1 MTVRTLVV
9 LLVVAVGAGCAQPGS
24 RAGDAGARRIEA
36 RVSAVTDGD
45 TLRVRAT
52 GSGRDYDVRLI
63 GLDTPETKRP
73 DTPVECGGPGASASM
88 ARLALP
94 GGRGAAVTLMTDPS
108 QDTRDRYGRLLAYVE
123 RSDGVDLARA
133 QLRAGWAEVYVY
145 DRAFDRL
152 GSFES
157 AERAARDGRLGAWA
171 PAAGTFTARADRAG

>member
-1 MTVRTLVV
+1 MTVRTLLA
-9 LLVVAVGAGCAQPGS
+9 LLLATASGGCAQPGS
-24 RAGDAGARRIEA
+24 REGEDRARRIEA
-36 RVSAVTDGD
+36 RVTAVTDGD

-94 GGRGAAVTLMTDPS
+94 GGRGAAVTLTTDPS
-108 QDTRDRYGRLLAYVE
+108 QDTRDRYGRLLAYVT

-145 DRAFDRL
+145 DQAFERL

-157 AERAARDGRLGAWA
+157 AERAARGGRLGVWGAC
-171 PAAGTFTARADRAG
+171 GGDFHRVR

>member
-9 LLVVAVGAGCAQPGS
+9 LLVVAGGGGCAQPAS
-24 RAGDAGARRIEA
+24 REGEDRARRIEA
-36 RVSAVTDGD
+36 RVRAVTDGD

-94 GGRGAAVTLMTDPS
+94 GAAVTLTTDPS
-108 QDTRDRYGRLLAYVE
+108 QDTRDRYGRLLAYVT
-123 RSDGVDLARA
+123 RSDDVDLARA

-145 DRAFDRL
+145 HQAFERL
-152 GSFES
+152 DSFEA
-157 AERAARDGRLGAWA
+157 AERAARRGRLGVWGACGGDFHR
-171 PAAGTFTARADRAG
+171 PR